1 MQEIRENIRCT
12 LVFAQDLIAAVDAL
26 KQANLIA
33 QNSTVAKLNN
43 PLPTGDHW
51 KVIEWVTD
59 YKKRGDSVLSKIPLQ
74 RRDFIKKAVAALD
87 ADGFCIEI
95 VSKAA
100 RKFRDEN
107 QLRMQRGKVFAFIEI
122 LNKANFTL

>member
-12 LVFAQDLIAAVDAL
+12 LVFAQDSLAAINAL
-26 KQANLIA
+26 KEANIVTA
-33 QNSTVAKLNN
+33 GSIVAKLNN

-59 YKKRGDSVLSKIPLQ
+59 YKKRGDSALSKMPFS
-74 RRDFIKKAVAALD
+74 RREFIKKAALALD
-87 ADGFCIEI
+87 TEGFCIEI

-107 QLRMQRGKVFAFIEI
+107 DLRMQRGKVFAFIEI
-122 LNKANFTL
+122 LR